1 MKNQTLRWCPHEQM
15 LFQVFLQGGNQM
27 KILSSLRLLM
37 LGFLI
42 ESLVNGLD
50 SLVNDFIFI
59 DILEDLKNDRN

>member
-1 MKNQTLRWCPHEQM
+1 
-15 LFQVFLQGGNQM
+15 M